1 MKLQEVLVFWQW
13 NFIHYNPGYFLEVQM
28 ALSDYFKIFKA
39 NRVVAVKNTSMHGL
53 TYNDLLQLQMS
64 SSKKKKNLCELFYHP
79 VFSNA

>member
-1 MKLQEVLVFWQW
+1 
-13 NFIHYNPGYFLEVQM
+13 M

-64 SSKKKKNLCELFYHP
+64 SSKKKKKSL
-79 VFSNA
+79 